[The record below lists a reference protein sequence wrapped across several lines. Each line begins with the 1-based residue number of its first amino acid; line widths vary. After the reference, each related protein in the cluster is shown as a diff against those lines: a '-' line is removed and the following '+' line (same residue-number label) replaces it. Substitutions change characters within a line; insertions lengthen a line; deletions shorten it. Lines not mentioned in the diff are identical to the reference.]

1 MTRRARRI
9 TIALFLILL
18 AIPLTYLVLSW
29 RPEDSLEFQASAFWP
44 NPTSG
49 EGEPSTGTTNPQGTI
64 DVLVANKG
72 YFPIRFYYGYLELVG
87 DADPASVV
95 LQHSAPIEDPYI
107 VIPPGKF
114 IRARSGT
121 WDSRGH
127 ADGGIR
133 SPGINV
139 RYFWLSALRAQVDD
153 WLGWW
158 YYKRNP
164 NSLRFPKFHTGHAH
178 LIPPPDSATVEP

>member
-1 MTRRARRI
+1 MSRRAKRFV
-9 TIALFLILL
+9 IALFLILL
-18 AIPLTYLVLSW
+18 AVPVVYLVLSW

-44 NPTSG
+44 NPPPSE
-49 EGEPSTGTTNPQGTI
+49 EGSTGNKNTQGTI

-72 YFPIRFYYGYLELVG
+72 HFPIRFYYGYLELVG
-87 DADPASVV
+87 DADPTSVV
-95 LQHSAPIEDPYI
+95 LQHAAPIEDHYI
-107 VIPPGKF
+107 TIPPGKF

-127 ADGGIR
+127 QDGGIR
-133 SPGINV
+133 SPGIHV
-139 RYFWLSALRAQVDD
+139 RYFWLSAPRAYVDD
-153 WLGWW
+153 WLEWW

-164 NSLRFPKFHTGHAH
+164 GSLRFPKFHTGHAR